1 MLFDQCRNRERRLL
15 LGAALGA
22 ALLPPRRAAASQNS
36 PALPT
41 PPALRSVGIN
51 YSLWHRS
58 DQWPATGPDAG
69 WGTPSLGD
77 YASNNPAVLA
87 THAGWLAAAGVDFI
101 VIDWSNDLGMDIRVP
116 GGPVTQ
122 RFIEAATL
130 ELFQVWRP
138 LTARPQV
145 ALMIGCPGDPAAVS
159 NGALTAKAN
168 EVHDLFVAS
177 PVYGGMLQT
186 YLGKPLLLVYVNT
199 PSPWAQSLP
208 PWSDPR
214 FTVRFVTGFITQQQT
229 LLGAG
234 GLSRFGYWS
243 WEDRVVPT
251 YAASAGYAEC
261 MTVVAAWRG
270 AGTPGR
276 ANGATYLGQ
285 WAHARA
291 IGPRFVIAGTF
302 NEWWISEQ
310 IDVQHSKDIEPSR
323 QLGWTYMTILQQQAA
338 LFKSGR

>member
-1 MLFDQCRNRERRLL
+1 MLCGRCRNPRRRLL
-15 LGAALGA
+15 IGAAAAL
-22 ALLPPRRAAASQNS
+22 ALLPARRVLAQDP

-41 PPALRSVGIN
+41 PPALRGVGIN

-58 DQWPATGPDAG
+58 DQWPTGAQAG
-69 WGTPSLGD
+69 WGTPSIGD
-77 YASNNPAVLA
+77 YASNSPAVLA
-87 THAGWLAAAGVDFI
+87 THAAWLASAGVDFI
-101 VIDWSNDLGMDIRVP
+101 VIDWSNDLGMDIRLP
-116 GGPVTQ
+116 GGPGTQ
-122 RFIEAATL
+122 RFIETATL
-130 ELFQVWRP
+130 ALFQVWRT
-138 LTARPQV
+138 LAARPQV
-145 ALMIGCPGDPAAVS
+145 ALMIGCPGDPAAIS
-159 NGALTAKAN
+159 NGALTAKAS
-168 EVHDLFVAS
+168 EVHDLFAAN
-177 PVYGGMLQT
+177 PVYAGLLQT

-199 PSPWAQSLP
+199 PSPWAESLP

-243 WEDRVVPT
+243 WEDREVPT
-251 YAASAGYAEC
+251 YAAAGGYAEC

-310 IDVQHSKDIEPSR
+310 IDVQHSKDVEPSR
-323 QLGWTYMTILQQQAA
+323 QLGWSSMTILQQQAA
-338 LFKSGR
+338 LFKAGR